1 MSMKGLGKYKF
12 AAVWAIAFCV
22 PIACDARGVW
32 HDKPVEIASGDYL
45 IDSITSSTQ
54 NFVAH
59 TRIASDTKAKA
70 EWGMC
75 WGDPEG
81 DYTTA
86 RIIIPAF
93 RQHNDTYRDMEAVLQ
108 IESCDSGNARIVSRT
123 PLGDMADTE
132 GRSNS
137 IKLFYER
144 GDEHIHI
151 YAGSEMQHLVA
162 KSEVNAPC
170 MVWYF
175 TCQPSRLTACGALAL
190 DGKGGSIEQ
199 SANFYDTDS
208 LMAYLKESIDGYEGV
223 WRYLDRN
230 MNEKYA
236 SMGGRYT
243 IATVA
248 NGGGGYDII
257 YLDGADTNDKRWQP
271 LCVKGTL
278 APTIFKGNY
287 DMKWIDAGGL
297 EYSDDT
303 NAQYADDGSILTL
316 SFPALNTQLRFS
328 RLIPR

>member
-1 MSMKGLGKYKF
+1 MSRRGKYKL
-12 AAVWAIAFCV
+12 AAVLAIAFCV
-22 PIACDARGVW
+22 PSASDARGVW
-32 HDKPVEIASGDYL
+32 HDKPVAIASGDYL

-54 NFVAH
+54 NFTAH
-59 TRIASDTKAKA
+59 IRIAVDPKVSA
-70 EWGMC
+70 EWGMG

-81 DYTTA
+81 DYTAA

-93 RQHNDTYRDMEAVLQ
+93 RQHNDAYRDTEAVLQ
-108 IESCDSGNARIVSRT
+108 IERCDRGTMRIVSRT
-123 PLGDMADTE
+123 PLGDIADTE

-137 IKLFYER
+137 LKLFYEK
-144 GDEHIHI
+144 GDENIHI
-151 YAGSEMQHLVA
+151 YAGNETQRLVA
-162 KSEVNAPC
+162 KSEANAPC
-170 MVWYF
+170 RVWYF
-175 TCQPSRLTACGALAL
+175 TCQPSGLVGCGALAL
-190 DGKGGSIEQ
+190 DGKGGRIAQ
-199 SANFYDTDS
+199 SAKFHDIDS
-208 LMAYLKESIDGYEGV
+208 LMSYLKNSSDGYEGV